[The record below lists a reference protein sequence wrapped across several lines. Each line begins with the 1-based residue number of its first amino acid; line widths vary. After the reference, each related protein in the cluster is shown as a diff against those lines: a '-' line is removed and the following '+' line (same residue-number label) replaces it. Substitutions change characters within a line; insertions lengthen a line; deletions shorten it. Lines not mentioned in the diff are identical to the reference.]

1 MLFRVCIPSLSQSII
16 CVLVCVHIIKKDNTI
31 KSLQYHHLKFSGSN
45 AVSTKLF
52 LCNTQ
57 DSQSLFKKTFAT
69 VRLTLLESELY
80 LSAYF
85 SLNPCYIILMIN

>member
-1 MLFRVCIPSLSQSII
+1 MLFRVCIPSLIQSII
-16 CVLVCVHIIKKDNTI
+16 CVHIIKKDNTV
-31 KSLQYHHLKFSGSN
+31 KSLHYHHLKFSGSD

-57 DSQSLFKKTFAT
+57 DSQSLFKNTFAT
-69 VRLTLLESELY
+69 FCLTLLELKLY

-85 SLNPCYIILMIN
+85 SLNSFYIIIMIN